1 MPHAFLVLLLL
12 ATLFRTLSVATGEVG
27 NIWDPDGKSRPQ
39 EETDVG
45 GTWDPDGGQSETD
58 IGSSWD
64 PNG

>member
-27 NIWDPDGKSRPQ
+27 GIWDPDGQPRPQ

-45 GTWDPDGGQSETD
+45 GTLDPDGGQSETD
-58 IGSSWD
+58 IGSIWD